1 MGVSPDGPAERA
13 GIKAGDTII
22 QLGESRIGNLE
33 DFDSALRKF
42 KSGDRVPVTVKRGDE
57 ELKFEIT
64 LEPSRG

>member
-1 MGVSPDGPAERA
+1 MGVSKDGPAERA

-42 KSGDRVPVTVKRGDE
+42 KSGDRVPVTVKRADE